1 MNILFCVFT
10 YYPNKDGVQTV
21 TQYQAE
27 GLAKLGHMVTIITS
41 NHKNHEK
48 VKEVHNGVKII
59 RIDAYTDNMLD
70 YGNKKEYQKLLIEQS
85 KNNDVVICV
94 CPESWPTNWAI
105 PVQKYIKCKKIMI
118 IHGMHEFNMTNM
130 RFNIFSF
137 TKKII
142 GNIRWGIFY
151 KKNMKN
157 IKNFDAF
164 IHLHEKDY
172 SYQYFLK
179 KKTKNNF
186 VLYNA
191 VEKDFFID
199 NVKKDNIIINVGTYC
214 KNKNQLECLDV
225 FYKSSLKDYKLILIG
240 NQKNEYYKELV
251 KRKEELDKI
260 YGNRKVDIYANLD
273 RKTTVNLIKSAKIYL
288 LTSFS
293 EKFPVSLLEAMASK
307 CAFVSTD
314 VGVVK
319 YLSGGIV
326 GKTEEEL
333 IKALNL
339 FSNPENLEK
348 YSTEGYQFA
357 EENSRIDTQ
366 VKRLEEILKQVIE
379 K

>member
-1 MNILFCVFT
+1 MFMNILFCVFT

-27 GLAKLGHMVTIITS
+27 GLTKLGHTITIITS

-191 VEKDFFID
+191 VENDFFIN
-199 NVKKDNIIINVGTYC
+199 NVKKENIIINV
-214 KNKNQLECLDV
+214 V

-319 YLSGGIV
+319 YLPGGIV

-339 FSNPENLEK
+339 FLEDRMLK
-348 YSTEGYQFA
+348 RYANDAFKFTQK
-357 EENSRIDTQ
+357 NSQIDIQ
-366 VKRLEEILKQVIE
+366 VKKMEDIIKSIDQN
-379 K
+379 